1 MVRRTI
7 ENVDKLNLE
16 KEKWWDVFLTCI
28 RSKTVYYTKQKY
40 AIENSTRDR
49 IKKDIIKLEA
59 IPAEQRTPSQAS
71 QYNFLK
77 EKLKMFEEK

>member
-1 MVRRTI
+1 MVGCLPHLYPI
-7 ENVDKLNLE
+7 QNSLLY
-16 KEKWWDVFLTCI
+16 
-28 RSKTVYYTKQKY
+28 KTETYYRKFHKGQ
-40 AIENSTRDR
+40 N
-49 IKKDIIKLEA
+49 KKDIIKLEA